1 MYRAD
6 VYFLCKQLAEVPIF
20 VFLPVA
26 FLSIFYWMVGLNL
39 SFIRFIFCLVIV
51 ELQVQVVI
59 GFSYMISCFA
69 SSVDFA
75 LAIGP
80 PLIVPMMLFGGF
92 FLNIA

>member
-20 VFLPVA
+20 VLLPVA
-26 FLSIFYWMVGLNL
+26 FLSIFYYLVGLNPNWL
-39 SFIRFIFCLVIV
+39 RFAICVGIV

-59 GFSYMISCFA
+59 GFSYMISCF
-69 SSVDFA
+69 SNSINFA

-92 FLNIA
+92 FLNVA